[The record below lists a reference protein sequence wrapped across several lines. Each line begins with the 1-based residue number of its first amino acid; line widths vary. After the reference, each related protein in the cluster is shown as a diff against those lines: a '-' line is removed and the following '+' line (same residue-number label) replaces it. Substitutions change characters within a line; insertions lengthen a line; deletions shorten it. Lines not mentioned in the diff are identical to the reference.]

1 MSRLSS
7 RGWFFIGFLVC
18 TGLILIA
25 LYLQHFQNLE
35 PCPLCMLQRVA
46 FIVLGMVFLVGALHG
61 PGRTGT
67 RVYAFVSLIPAFTGL
82 GLAIRH
88 VWLQYNPPEYVSC
101 AGDFYS
107 QLERMPLGRLI
118 GNALRATGDCSKVD
132 WTLLKLSIAEWSLIW
147 FVILSVLALYL
158 LVKAPSR
165 R

>member
-7 RGWFFIGFLVC
+7 RAWFFIGFLVC
-18 TGLILIA
+18 TLLILVA
-25 LYLQHFQNLE
+25 LFLQYYVHLE

-46 FIVLGMVFLVGALHG
+46 FIVLGIVFLIGALHG
-61 PGRTGT
+61 PGKVGS
-67 RVYAFVSLIPAFTGL
+67 RVYAVVSLIPAFTGL

-118 GNALRATGDCSKVD
+118 SNALRATGDCSKVD
-132 WTLLKLSIAEWSLIW
+132 WTLIKLSIAEWSLIW
-147 FVILSVLALYL
+147 FVILSVLSLYVL
-158 LVKAPSR
+158 LR
-165 R
+165 RSPR